1 MKPRLSKKR
10 NSGMTLFEVGVV
22 IAVVMLM
29 AIVLLPRLTTPNVR
43 YGKINCVNNLK
54 QIGLAYRIWEGDNGD
69 VYPMGISVTNGG
81 SMEMVATGN
90 VVQTFL
96 VMSNELGTSKILYCP
111 EDKAHTITNMFAGLA
126 NSNISYFVGV
136 DVTNEI
142 NPQMIISGDSNFEN
156 AGVPVKS
163 GLWQFWTNDPV
174 NWSATRH
181 AGMGYIGLA
190 DGSVQEATT
199 SYLRQMVQQTGL
211 ATNRLAIP

>member
-1 MKPRLSKKR
+1 
-10 NSGMTLFEVGVV
+10 MTLFEVGVV
-22 IAVVMLM
+22 IAVVMLL
-29 AIVLLPRLTTPNVR
+29 AIVLLPRLVTPNVHYR
-43 YGKINCVNNLK
+43 MVNCSNNLK
-54 QIGLAYRIWEGDNGD
+54 QIDLAYRIWEGDNGD

-96 VMSNELGTSKILYCP
+96 VMSNELSTPKLLYCP
-111 EDKAHTITNMFAGLA
+111 EDKAHAETNMFAGLV
-126 NSNISYFVGV
+126 NSNISYYVGV
-136 DVTNEI
+136 DVTNDM

-156 AGVPVKS
+156 AGMPVKS

-174 NWSATRH
+174 TWSATRH

-190 DGSVQEATT
+190 DGSVQGATS
-199 SYLRQMVQQTGL
+199 SYLRQMFQQTGL